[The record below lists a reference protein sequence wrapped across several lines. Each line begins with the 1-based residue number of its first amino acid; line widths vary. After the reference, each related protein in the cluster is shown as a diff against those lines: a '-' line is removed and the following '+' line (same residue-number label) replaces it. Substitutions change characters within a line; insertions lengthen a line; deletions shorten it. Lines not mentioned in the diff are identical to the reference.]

1 VSFVPGTLHIIFY
14 LIPDEA
20 YDQILEALSRFG
32 YTPEGLRVQDPDS
45 LQKALNPTVE
55 VILAGVFGSSKGPL
69 QAQEFV
75 RARQL
80 NIPIIAVADPGS
92 QAILLECLQQGI
104 ADCVNMEYLNCLA
117 PAMLRALRYQQLELQ
132 KNKVEGALR
141 QERDLLNRITNTA
154 PAGIMVRNPHGQIL
168 FANLYAQQLLRLTLV
183 EGSPPIFQPPPW
195 KVTDFDGGFFPD
207 EQLPFSQVLA
217 TGLPVSTIRH
227 AIQLGDEQIIYVSA
241 NAAPI
246 FSPDGHIDSIV
257 TTIEDITEQVNIQSA
272 LSQEHARA
280 QQYLDIAEVILV
292 ALDGQGRIS
301 MINPSGC
308 RTLGYTEEELLG
320 KDWFDTCLPA
330 NIRPKVRQIFNQMM
344 AGEMEN
350 TSYYENKVLT
360 STGEERITAWHNTL
374 LRDAQG
380 KILGSLSSGED
391 ITRRRQAENTIQ
403 SILKGTSAVGA
414 EFFRS
419 LVREL
424 AAAVQ
429 VRYALVGQL
438 IPGDPYRIRTV
449 ALCADGQIADNIEY
463 DLAGAAC
470 EGEDCSQI
478 SGTAPCF
485 FPNGVQQ
492 MFPSEHPLV
501 KMGAVCYL
509 GVPLFATDGMPLGH
523 IAMIH
528 DQPMAESELAKSL
541 LAIFATRAG
550 AELERM
556 DAEEKYLSVIENVSE
571 GIFQSTP
578 EGHFIFANTS
588 LAQMLGYDTADDLTS
603 LVSDIPLQ
611 LYVNPEDRF
620 VWQDALKKQDI
631 IQGFE
636 VQLYKRDGSKF
647 WIAQNVHA
655 VRDPSGNLI
664 YYEGTVIDITA
675 RREAEETIR
684 QNAAR
689 AHALDAV
696 SRTLAE
702 SGLDYRTMLNNVA
715 RRLSEMIGDLCE
727 INLISE
733 KDQTIEL
740 TALHHPDPRVTQ
752 DVLELRRRLPSRI
765 DEGLSGKV
773 LKSGQPQVSSVKSRT
788 LRQTTPPEYHDFLEK
803 HGFHSM
809 IAAPIR
815 AQNHTYGTL
824 VISRGRSKAEFS
836 REDARFLDELS
847 NRVGMAITNALLLN
861 ETERRLRYVQALRD
875 IDVAITSSLELS
887 ITLNIVL
894 EQVTTQLETDTAAIL
909 LLNPHLQT
917 LNFAA
922 GRGFRTN
929 AIQRTRL
936 RLGESYAGRAA
947 LERKTICIPDLKGD
961 PLEPNLSAN
970 IPGENFAAYFGTPLL
985 AKGQIKGVLE
995 IFHRTPLQPD
1005 DEWLS
1010 FFEMLARQAAI
1021 AIDNA
1026 SLFAEL
1032 QRSNTDLIMAYDAT
1046 IEGWSRALDLRDR
1059 ETEGHTQRV
1068 TLLTEQLAMRLGVSD
1083 AQLVHIRRGALLH
1096 DIGKMGVPD
1105 SILHKNTDLS
1115 EEEWQIMRQHPKYA
1129 FELLLPVNYLQ
1140 PALDIPYNHHER
1152 WDGQGYPRQLKGEQI
1167 PLAARIFAVV
1177 DVWDA
1182 LTSDRP
1188 YHPAWAEDDAMEY
1201 LRAHS
1206 GTRFDPRVVA
1216 EFTKMMSE
1224 LPAEEPPME
1233 GKEGT

>member
-1 VSFVPGTLHIIFY
+1 MSGNIHILFY

-20 YDQILEALSRFG
+20 YEQILEALSQFG
-32 YTPEGLRVQDPDS
+32 YSPEVLRIQDFDS
-45 LQKALNPTVE
+45 LQTALDPTIE
-55 VILAGVFGSSKGPL
+55 VILAGMFEAPEGPL
-69 QAQEFV
+69 QAQESV
-75 RARQL
+75 QARQL
-80 NIPIIAVADPGS
+80 NIPIIAVAEPDS
-92 QAILLECLQQGI
+92 QAMLLECLRQGVT
-104 ADCVNMEYLNCLA
+104 DCVNMEYLSCLA
-117 PAMLRALRYQQLELQ
+117 PAMLRALRYQQLEID
-132 KNKVEGALR
+132 KNKIEGALR

-154 PAGIMVRNPHGQIL
+154 PAGIMVRNPQGQIL
-168 FANLYAQQLLRLTLV
+168 FANTYAQNLLRLNAT
-183 EGSPPIFQPPPW
+183 EGSPPTFQSPPC
-195 KVTDFDGGFFPD
+195 KVTDLDGAPYPE
-207 EQLPFSQVLA
+207 EQLPFNQVLA
-217 TGLPVSTIRH
+217 SGLPVSAVRQV
-227 AIQLGDEQIIYVSA
+227 IQFDDEQTIYVSA

-246 FSPDGHIDSIV
+246 LSPDGQVDSIV
-257 TTIEDITEQVNIQSA
+257 TTIEDITEQVQIQLA
-272 LSQEHARA
+272 LTQEHDRA
-280 QQYLDIAEVILV
+280 QQYLDIAEIILV
-292 ALDGQGRIS
+292 ALDAHGKIS

-320 KDWFDTCLPA
+320 KDWFDTCVPA
-330 NIRPKVRQIFNQMM
+330 DIRSIVRQTFDQMM
-344 AGEMEN
+344 AGKMEN
-350 TSYYENKVLT
+350 ASYYENKVLT
-360 STGEERITAWHNTL
+360 RTGEERITAWHNTL

-380 KILGSLSSGED
+380 KIIGSLSSGED
-391 ITRRRQAENTIQ
+391 ITRRRQAENAIQ

-429 VRYALVGQL
+429 VRYAAVGQL
-438 IPGDPYRIRTV
+438 IPGDPYCIRTV
-449 ALCADGQIADNIEY
+449 ALCADGQIVDNIEY
-463 DLAGAAC
+463 DLVGNT
-470 EGEDCSQI
+470 SNQVT
-478 SGTAPCF
+478 STAPCF
-485 FPNGVQQ
+485 FPSGIQE
-492 MFPSEHPLV
+492 MFPPDHPLV
-501 KMGAVCYL
+501 RMGAVCYL
-509 GVPLFATDGMPLGH
+509 GVPLFSTSGFPLGH
-523 IAMIH
+523 VAMIH
-528 DQPMAESELAKSL
+528 DQPMVESELAKSL
-541 LAIFATRAG
+541 LAIFAARAG
-550 AELERM
+550 AELERL

-578 EGHFIFANTS
+578 EGQFVFVNTP
-588 LAQMLGYDTADDLTS
+588 LAEMLGYGTADELTG

-611 LYVNPEDRF
+611 LYVNPEDRY
-620 VWQDALKKQDI
+620 VWQDALKTQDVL
-631 IQGFE
+631 QGFE
-636 VQLYKRDGSKF
+636 LQLYKRDGSKI
-647 WIAQNVHA
+647 WISQSVHA
-655 VRDPSGNLI
+655 VRNPAGALI
-664 YYEGTVIDITA
+664 YYEGTAIDITA

-727 INLISE
+727 INLISD
-733 KDQTIEL
+733 KDQTIEI
-740 TALHHPDPRVTQ
+740 TALHHPDPRVVQ
-752 DVLELRRRLPSRI
+752 EVLDLRNRMPSRI
-765 DEGLSGKV
+765 NEGLSGMV
-773 LKSGQPQVSSVKSRT
+773 LKRGQPQVSSVKNRT
-788 LRQTTPPEYHDFLEK
+788 IRQTTPLEYQDFFEK

-824 VISRGRSKAEFS
+824 VLTRGRSKAEFN

-847 NRVGMAITNALLLN
+847 NRVGMAITNARLLN

-894 EQVTTQLETDTAAIL
+894 EQVTAQLETDTAAIL

-917 LNFAA
+917 LNFVA

-947 LERKTICIPDLKGD
+947 LERKTIGIPDLRND
-961 PLEPNLSAN
+961 PLEPALSAN
-970 IPGENFAAYFGTPLL
+970 LPGENFAAYFGTPLL

-995 IFHRTPLQPD
+995 VFHRSPLQPD
-1005 DEWLS
+1005 DEWFS

-1032 QRSNTDLIMAYDAT
+1032 QRSNTELIMAYDAT

-1068 TLLTEQLAMRLGVSD
+1068 TQLTEQLAKRLGVSD
-1083 AQLVHIRRGALLH
+1083 AKLVHIRRGALLH

-1105 SILHKNTDLS
+1105 SILHKNTELS
-1115 EEEWQIMRQHPKYA
+1115 EEEWQIMHQHPKYA

-1167 PLAARIFAVV
+1167 PLAARIFAIV

-1188 YHPAWAEDDAMEY
+1188 YHPAWSVEDALEY
-1201 LRAHS
+1201 LRTHS
-1206 GTRFDPRVVA
+1206 GTSFDPRVVD
-1216 EFTKMMSE
+1216 EFIKMMSE
-1224 LPAEEPPME
+1224 LPGEEPPIDI
-1233 GKEGT
+1233 KKWA